1 MWSVSE
7 IQKPVCN
14 ADQQVK
20 GNVILY
26 LLCVCLKIA
35 NYEFSLVSMSFEE
48 QSLNGRPYIATTLRY
63 GSVLTRS
70 NLFTANQ
77 DAISAQV
84 TDA

>member
-35 NYEFSLVSMSFEE
+35 NYEFSSVPLSFEE
-48 QSLNGRPYIATTLRY
+48 QSLNGRTLY
-63 GSVLTRS
+63 SDHFALWKHVNEIKPIHS
-70 NLFTANQ
+70 
-77 DAISAQV
+77 
-84 TDA
+84 